1 MIQINEIKSWW
12 IHLST
17 REHRIL
23 TAGGVLLILFLLYLI
38 IIQPINTGL
47 NNQINN
53 IDAQKKL
60 LSWMQTSVPEL
71 KALRKSGD
79 TRQTIPAGGL
89 LSSVEQSLKQ
99 SQLSEAVTALEKN
112 PDETSQESIQLKFDK
127 VNFDRFMTWL
137 INFWQTYDI
146 NISQISVTRTPAAG
160 IVQISLSL
168 SLPKQT

>member
-12 IHLST
+12 IHLSH
-17 REHRIL
+17 REQRIL
-23 TAGGVLLILFLLYLI
+23 TAGGVFLILFLLYLI
-38 IIQPINTGL
+38 IIQPVNAGL

-60 LSWMQTSVPEL
+60 LSWMQKNVPEL
-71 KALRKSGD
+71 KSLRKSGD

-89 LSSVEQSLKQ
+89 LSSVEQSLRQ

-146 NISQISVTRTPAAG
+146 NISQISMTRTPAAG
-160 IVQISLSL
+160 VAQISLSL
-168 SLPKQT
+168 SLLKQT